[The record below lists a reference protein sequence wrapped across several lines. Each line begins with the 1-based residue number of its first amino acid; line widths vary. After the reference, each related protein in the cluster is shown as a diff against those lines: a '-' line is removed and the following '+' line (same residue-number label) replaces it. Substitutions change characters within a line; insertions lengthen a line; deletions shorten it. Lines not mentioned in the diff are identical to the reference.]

1 MTWTPIDIGTK
12 LFQNV
17 DEIELR
23 NAFAAIENAYINEA
37 GSHKRFPGLKV
48 FANLPGSEPVYMH
61 RHTETNDT
69 YAVSGGRVYRI
80 DREGNF
86 EDLTVAPLRG
96 AYRPVFT
103 QTNDEIVIASGGDII
118 RCDGAKT
125 QILSPDA
132 PDATHVA
139 YIDSILLANEKD
151 SGRFAHAN
159 FGASREWDPLDVF
172 SADSKP
178 DHVTALI
185 VTPYR
190 ELLVAGP
197 SSVEQYSRLEGS
209 TPFYRRWTVDE
220 GVIAP
225 YSMVFED
232 GAVFC
237 VNSKSEFVRLSLQNS
252 EPVSSDIA
260 RVLSDISEQDWQS
273 AWAQRFE
280 ISGQRFI
287 VLQIPDADNPYGTKG
302 LTFLF
307 DIRRRRWST
316 LYGWDRGLALPA
328 AYPVKSICEAYDR
341 VLCGGNGVIYEMT
354 PDAFMNA
361 SVPQRMLGRT
371 AHFGDAPFEITDT
384 RLKVVRGVGTYTVDP
399 KIRLRCKLDDQVWS
413 NWAERSLGFKGNST
427 TNICFGGFG
436 IGEHAQ
442 FEWEILSDCSVTV
455 MGFDAD
461 LMPVEW

>member
-1 MTWTPIDIGTK
+1 MTWTPIDIGSK
-12 LFQNV
+12 LYQNV

-23 NAFAAIENAYINEA
+23 NAFAAIENAYINGA
-37 GSHKRFPGLKV
+37 GNHKRFPGLSV
-48 FANLPGSEPVYMH
+48 FANLPGAEPVYMH

-80 DREGNF
+80 DRNGDF

-103 QTNDEIVIASGGDII
+103 QTNDELIIASGGEII
-118 RCDGAKT
+118 RCDGKKT
-125 QILSPDA
+125 QILSKDA

-151 SGRFAHAN
+151 SGRFAHAD
-159 FGASREWDPLDVF
+159 FGDARTWNPLDVF
-172 SADSKP
+172 AADSKP
-178 DHVTALI
+178 DHVTAI
-185 VTPYR
+185 MVTPYR

-220 GVIAP
+220 GVVAP

-237 VNSKSEFVRLSLQNS
+237 VNSKAEFVRLSLQNS
-252 EPVSSDIA
+252 EPVSEDIA
-260 RVLSDISEQDWQS
+260 RVLTAITDKDWQS
-273 AWAQRFE
+273 AWAERFE
-280 ISGQRFI
+280 IDGQRFI
-287 VLQIPDADNPYGTKG
+287 ILQIPDATNPYDGKG

-316 LYGWDRGLALPA
+316 LYGWDRDQAMPA
-328 AYPVKSICEAYDR
+328 AYPVRSVCEAYDR

-354 PDAFMNA
+354 NNSFMNA
-361 SVPQRMLGRT
+361 SMPQRMLGRT
-371 AHFGDAPFEITDT
+371 AHFGEQPFEITDT
-384 RLKVVRGVGTYTVDP
+384 RMKVVRGVGTYTAEP
-399 KIRLRCKLDDQVWS
+399 KIRLRCKIDNHVWS
-413 NWAERSLGFKGNST
+413 NWSERGLGLKGSLT
-427 TNICFGGFG
+427 ERICFGGFG

-442 FEWEILSDCSVTV
+442 FEWEIIGDCPVTI

-461 LMPVEW
+461 LMPVEF

>member
-1 MTWTPIDIGTK
+1 MTWTPIEIGTK

-17 DEIELR
+17 EEIELR
-23 NAFAAIENAYINEA
+23 SAFAAIENAFINEA
-37 GSHKRFPGLKV
+37 GNHIRFPGLSV
-48 FANLPGSEPVYMH
+48 FANIPGSDPVYMH
-61 RHTETNDT
+61 QHTGTGDV
-69 YAVSGGRVYRI
+69 YAVSGGRVYRVNR
-80 DREGNF
+80 DGTF
-86 EDLTVAPLRG
+86 EDLTIAPLRG
-96 AYRPVFT
+96 AFRPVFT
-103 QTNDEIVIASGGDII
+103 QTIDELIIASGGDII
-118 RCDGAKT
+118 RCDGKKT
-125 QILSPDA
+125 QILSKDA
-132 PDATHVA
+132 PEATHVA

-151 SGRFAHAN
+151 SGRFAHAS
-159 FGASREWDPLDVF
+159 FGDSRTWDPLDVF

-220 GVIAP
+220 GIVAP

-237 VNSKSEFVRLSLQNS
+237 VNSKAEFVRLSLQNS
-252 EPVSSDIA
+252 EPVSGDIA
-260 RVLSDISEQDWQS
+260 RVLSQITDQEWQT

-280 ISGQRFI
+280 INGQRFI
-287 VLQIPDADNPYGTKG
+287 VLQIPDATNPYDAKG

-316 LYGWDRGLALPA
+316 LYGWDRDLALPA
-328 AYPVKSICEAYDR
+328 AYPVISICEAYDK

-371 AHFGDAPFEITDT
+371 AHYGQSPVEITDT
-384 RLKVVRGVGTYTVDP
+384 RMKIVRGVGTYTKEP
-399 KIRLRCKLDDQVWS
+399 RIRLRCKLDNHTWS
-413 NWAERSLGFKGNST
+413 NWSERGLGLKGSRT
-427 TNICFGGFG
+427 ERICFGGFG

-442 FEWEILSDCSVTV
+442 FEWEILGDCPVTV
-455 MGFDAD
+455 MGLEAD
-461 LMPVEW
+461 LIPVEW